1 MMDTAE
7 LRQALE
13 QGRSLIDG
21 PAGALELLVE
31 APKSSDTRGIAL
43 IAHPHPLHGGTM
55 DNKVVYSVAR
65 GAQDAGCLAVR
76 FNFRGV
82 GRSVGQH
89 AHGPGEQEDL
99 AAVAAYL
106 REALPKLPVALAGFS
121 FGSYQALAQC
131 APVQAKGVLT
141 VAPPLAYAG
150 DEPLPDPQAP
160 WWLIHGDA
168 DDVVDCADTLSRAK
182 AAVRPP
188 EQLQVLPGVGHF
200 FHGEL
205 PAVRSFTEDFLRAV
219 I

>member
-1 MMDTAE
+1 MDTAE
-7 LRQALE
+7 LSQALT

-21 PAGALELLVE
+21 PAGALEILVE
-31 APKSSDTRGIAL
+31 APRSTSAGGVVL

-65 GAQDAGCLAVR
+65 GVQDAGCVAVR

-82 GRSVGQH
+82 GRSAGEH
-89 AHGPGEQEDL
+89 AHGPGEQQDL

-106 REALPKLPVALAGFS
+106 RDALPQLPLALAGFS

-131 APVQAKGVLT
+131 APLAAQGVLT

-150 DEPLPDPQAP
+150 DSALPQSQAP

-168 DDVVDCADTLSRAK
+168 DEVVDCADTMRRAK
-182 AAVRPP
+182 AASQPP
-188 EQLQVLPGVGHF
+188 EQVLVLPGVGHF

-205 PAVRSFTEDFLRAV
+205 AAVRAFTHDFVQAV
-219 I
+219 F